1 LTANW
6 CAINHRLFPS
16 HMTFP
21 VPSAEIYDG
30 EVSSSAGAGH
40 GKHFIPYEN
49 VRVALVLL
57 TDRTGFVSNISYFGA
72 MAGRGGVDGCVLW
85 VLWNGKT
92 LHTSTFL
99 TLTLDEGEC
108 SALHPG
114 RSIHGHR
121 SLIIYRIRDGVNL
134 RAGLIVLERKISCL
148 RRESNH
154 VSSGF

>member
-1 LTANW
+1 VKFVF
-6 CAINHRLFPS
+6 CRRS
-16 HMTFP
+16 
-21 VPSAEIYDG
+21 
-30 EVSSSAGAGH
+30 AGH
-40 GKHFIPYEN
+40 GKHFILYEN

-72 MAGRGGVDGCVLW
+72 MAGRGGVAGGVLW
-85 VLWNGKT
+85 VFWNGKI

-108 SALHPG
+108 SASHSG
-114 RSIHGHR
+114 RSIHGCR
-121 SLIIYRIRDGVNL
+121 SLIIHRIRGRVDL

-148 RRESNH
+148 RRESNR